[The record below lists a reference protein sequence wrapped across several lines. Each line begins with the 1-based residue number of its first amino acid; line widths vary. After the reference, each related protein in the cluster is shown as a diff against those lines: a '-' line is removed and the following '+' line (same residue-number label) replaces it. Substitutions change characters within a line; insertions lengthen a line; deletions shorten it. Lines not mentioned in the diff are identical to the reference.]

1 MNSDRRLGVL
11 GGAFDPVHGGHLA
24 VARAAQA
31 AAGLTRVLFV
41 PVHHPPHRRVEP
53 RASGYH
59 RFAMLALA
67 LTDRPDFAM
76 SDAEL
81 LSNQTSYTSTT
92 LRRLHAEGFSA
103 VQLFFI
109 TGADAFAE
117 IAAWNDYPSIL
128 DLGHFVVIT
137 RPGFPS
143 NSMPARLPELA
154 GRMQTVSAGDAK
166 RQQPAA
172 IWSTPGTRVF
182 LVDAVTPDVSSTE
195 IRRQA
200 SERRPL
206 TGLVA
211 PAVERHIRRHR
222 LYASETTRRGVW

>member
-117 IAAWNDYPSIL
+117 IATWNEYPAIL
-128 DLGHFVVIT
+128 DLSHFIVVS
-137 RPGFPS
+137 RPGH
-143 NSMPARLPELA
+143 PARQMPTRLPDLQP
-154 GRMQTVSAGDAK
+154 RMIDVGTGDAQAADLRTPRILLVSA
-166 RQQPAA
+166 P
-172 IWSTPGTRVF
+172 
-182 LVDAVTPDVSSTE
+182 TPDVSATQ
-195 IRRQA
+195 IRRRA
-200 SERRPL
+200 REGAPL
-206 TGLVA
+206 SDLV
-211 PAVERHIRRHR
+211 PLAVERYIMRQR
-222 LYASETTRRGVW
+222 LYAPEPE